1 MLLQG
6 SLQPAAHPWSQ
17 AYRARQASCFPFGLE
32 SVICSLPGIRPVD
45 DMAHPSL
52 SPPPVIPVQQFARL
66 CSSQNT
72 ETKQKNQPKTNK
84 PLKVTETFITAL
96 LWLESVVPQ
105 LLGWQQAGGS
115 KHHFYCQRKPA
126 VSTRHRFRATTCSLA
141 GRCCQGPTKSL
152 LRMIKMSLLL
162 LHCYF
167 CCFADVISDL
177 GSRLVLTGI
186 THLKPTKNMDN
197 HTSYR
202 PDPQQC
208 WGTEASFWNRKALLL
223 WFVLFSF
230 YF

>member
-1 MLLQG
+1 MTWHTRPCPPPQLYQYNSLQG
-6 SLQPAAHPWSQ
+6 FAL
-17 AYRARQASCFPFGLE
+17 ARILK
-32 SVICSLPGIRPVD
+32 
-45 DMAHPSL
+45 
-52 SPPPVIPVQQFARL
+52 
-66 CSSQNT
+66 QNKKT
-72 ETKQKNQPKTNK
+72 NPKINK